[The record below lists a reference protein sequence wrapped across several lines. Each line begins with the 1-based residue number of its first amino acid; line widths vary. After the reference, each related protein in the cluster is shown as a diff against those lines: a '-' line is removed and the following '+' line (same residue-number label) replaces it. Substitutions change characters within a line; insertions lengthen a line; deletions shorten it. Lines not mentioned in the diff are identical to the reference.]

1 MRLNSSY
8 PTTRA
13 RWLALALASACAAAS
28 SSAHAGWVD
37 SLFGSNSSNT
47 AAEANNDE
55 PVRKVWPLGE
65 FSFVRLQPAKDDV
78 ADAAFNRHPAKV
90 SEALVEKLLSSVRMP
105 KGKESTEPL
114 FSNAEAWTLA
124 PAISEA
130 LAAASPGEDVLVQSS
145 ARRAVNSIEAPTV
158 ATARI
163 FITADGLQLLVQATR
178 FDYYDRW
185 RGAAKVPDFPV
196 ASRKST
202 GSTLLQSP
210 LAKSQAASWLV
221 FPLSSE
227 LKTATLA
234 PAPTKAVAVAPV
246 AAAMPVK
253 PRDAAFFNEQAQ
265 RLDGLKSL
273 REKNLIT
280 EAEYQQ
286 KRSEVLQGL

>member
-1 MRLNSSY
+1 MRPLSSRLT
-8 PTTRA
+8 PRA
-13 RWLALALASACAAAS
+13 PWLALAFACACVAAPPA
-28 SSAHAGWVD
+28 AHAGWMD
-37 SLFGSNSSNT
+37 SLFGSSGNSS
-47 AAEANNDE
+47 ASAESSSDE
-55 PVRKVWPLGE
+55 PTRKVWPLGE
-65 FSFVRLQPAKDDV
+65 FSFVRLQPAKNDV
-78 ADAAFNRHPAKV
+78 ADAAPNRHPAKV

-105 KGKESTEPL
+105 KGKNATEPL
-114 FSNAEAWTLA
+114 FSSAEAWTLA

-130 LAAASPGEDVLVQSS
+130 LEAASPGEDVLVQSS

-163 FITADGLQLLVQATR
+163 FVTAEGLQLLVHATR

-196 ASRKST
+196 ASRKAT
-202 GSTLLQSP
+202 GTTVLQSP

-221 FPLSSE
+221 FPLSAD
-227 LKTATLA
+227 LQAAALA
-234 PAPTKAVAVAPV
+234 PPPPKAMAPV
-246 AAAMPVK
+246 AAPLPAK

-265 RLDGLKSL
+265 RLDGLKNL

-286 KRSEVLQGL
+286 KRGEVLQGL

>member
-1 MRLNSSY
+1 MLGNTTAMANS
-8 PTTRA
+8 
-13 RWLALALASACAAAS
+13 
-28 SSAHAGWVD
+28 
-37 SLFGSNSSNT
+37 
-47 AAEANNDE
+47 DE
-55 PVRKVWPLGE
+55 PARKVWPLGE
-65 FSFVRLQPAKDDV
+65 FSFVRLQPTKTDV
-78 ADAAFNRHPAKV
+78 ADAAPNRHPAKV

-105 KGKESTEPL
+105 KGKDGTEPL
-114 FSNAEAWTLA
+114 FSSAEAWTLA

-130 LAAASPGEDVLVQSS
+130 LAAASAGEDVLVQSS
-145 ARRAVNSIEAPTV
+145 ARRAANSIEAPTV

-163 FITADGLQLLVQATR
+163 FVTAEGLQLLVQATR

-202 GSTLLQSP
+202 GSTVLQSP
-210 LAKSQAASWLV
+210 LAKSRAASWLV
-221 FPLSSE
+221 FPLSAD

-234 PAPTKAVAVAPV
+234 PPPTKAVIQATTPI
-246 AAAMPVK
+246 PVK